1 MMQPS
6 FWGQPTFEARDAET
20 ARHVE
25 AIRELTKNRSPER
38 TLAVATSSL
47 KAIALFVV
55 DRFGARE
62 AMALLDSLRN
72 EIMGMR
78 Q

>member
-1 MMQPS
+1 MQTS

-20 ARHVE
+20 AKHVE
-25 AIRELTKNRSPER
+25 AIRELTKNHGPDR

-47 KAIALFVV
+47 KAIALFVA
-55 DRFGARE
+55 DKFGARE
-62 AMALLDSLRN
+62 AMALLDSLRT